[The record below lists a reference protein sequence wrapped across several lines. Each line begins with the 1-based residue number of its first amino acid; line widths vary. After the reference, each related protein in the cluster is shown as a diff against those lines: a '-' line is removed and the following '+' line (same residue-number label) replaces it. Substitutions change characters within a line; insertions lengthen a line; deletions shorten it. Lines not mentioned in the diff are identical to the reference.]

1 MTDASSPLA
10 DPALADKIAE
20 TRARWD
26 ARARIHAVDRS
37 GFYRVQAFLDGD
49 DRLDAH
55 SEGDLGPLEG
65 LRVAHLQCHFG
76 LDTLRLKRLGAAEVA
91 GLDYSSVAIAEARSL
106 AERAGVDG
114 AFHEADVYDAVSVLG
129 AGRWDLVYVTW
140 GAINWLPD
148 IRRWARICAALLAPG
163 GRLFLRDGHP
173 FCQSL
178 DLVDGELKL
187 LFDWRTPTTR
197 PLRWEEAQSYSGD
210 EDVLPEGGDHEWI
223 HPLSDILGG
232 VMEAGL
238 TLERFEEHE
247 WLVWDMYPGL
257 GVEDDQGRYWLPEG
271 HPRIPQ
277 SFTLVARKP

>member
-1 MTDASSPLA
+1 MTDAPSPLQ
-10 DPALADKIAE
+10 DPAIADKIAE

-26 ARARIHAVDRS
+26 ARARIHAADRS

-49 DRLDAH
+49 DSLDAVD
-55 SEGDLGPLEG
+55 EGELPPLAG
-65 LRVAHLQCHFG
+65 LRIAHLQCHFG
-76 LDTLRLKRLGAAEVA
+76 LDTLRLKRRGAGEVA
-91 GLDYSSVAIAEARSL
+91 GLDYSPVAIAEARAL
-106 AERAGVDG
+106 AEKTGVEA
-114 AFHEADVYDAVSVLG
+114 AFHEADVYDAADRLG
-129 AGRWDLVYVTW
+129 PGRWDLVYVTW

-148 IRRWARICAALLAPG
+148 IRRWAQVCAALLAPG
-163 GRLFLRDGHP
+163 GRLYLRDGHP

-187 LFDWRTPTTR
+187 LFDWRTPAR
-197 PLRWEEAQSYSGD
+197 APLRWDEAQSYSGD
-210 EDVLPEGGDHEWI
+210 EDRLPEGADHEWI
-223 HPLSDILGG
+223 HPIGDILGG
-232 VMEAGL
+232 VMAAGL

-257 GVEDDQGRYWLPEG
+257 GIEDDKGRWWLPEG